1 MEVSVPFSGGGYAV
15 KINYYNRSSVSSE
28 IQYGYREKILILLFR
43 YYWIYNLESE
53 KGKKFYRG
61 FTDFYTQLRMNL
73 VMCLDWGMLMTE
85 LMKKEIKR
93 SNIWWVLK

>member
-1 MEVSVPFSGGGYAV
+1 MIEGEGKNEYQKFAYTVLFDNKKEMEVSVPFSGGGYAV

-53 KGKKFYRG
+53 KERS
-61 FTDFYTQLRMNL
+61 FTEDLPIFTHN
-73 VMCLDWGMLMTE
+73 CA
-85 LMKKEIKR
+85 
-93 SNIWWVLK
+93 